1 MSTDTRPVLEED
13 EATAQDI
20 FWGKVQLDRTP
31 VADLESWHREYD
43 PSAAADL
50 DRRLDEAFGPVVGAR

>member
-13 EATAQDI
+13 EDI

-31 VADLESWHREYD
+31 VGDIEAWTYSYN
-43 PSAAADL
+43 PSADADL
-50 DRRLDEAFGPVVGAR
+50 DRRLDEAFGPVGGAR